1 MVFAGV
7 THVLIDSLCF
17 RQSKEA
23 HNFEFLLEHIVDD
36 SNLHATGLS
45 VLVGCELGFR
55 SQSNLETAV
64 VKLSHFLNCFRFR
77 LIVEVSADDCS
88 WNLSKLFN

>member
-1 MVFAGV
+1 MVFARV
-7 THVLIDSLCF
+7 THVLVDSLCF

-23 HNFEFLLEHIVDD
+23 NDFEFFLENIVDNSD
-36 SNLHATGLS
+36 LHAAGLS

-55 SQSNLETAV
+55 SKSNFETAV
-64 VKLSHFLNCFRFR
+64 VKLPHFLDCFRFR

-88 WNLSKLFN
+88 WNLSKHFS